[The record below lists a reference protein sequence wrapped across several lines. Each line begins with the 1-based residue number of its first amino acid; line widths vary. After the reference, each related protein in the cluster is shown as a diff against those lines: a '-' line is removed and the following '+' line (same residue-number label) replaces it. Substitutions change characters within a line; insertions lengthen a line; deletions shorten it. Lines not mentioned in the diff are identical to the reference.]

1 MGNDNDIINEGIN
14 SIKKMSGDNQ
24 AKEYGINNEA
34 KDRLWTGSFLIL
46 WQSQLVSTL
55 GDAAY
60 SIALGFWVLATTG
73 STALMGTLM
82 AASTLPGV
90 IISPFAGVMIDRY
103 NKKALLVLMDVIR
116 GISIILLSFAS
127 FKGFIAIWMVFAT
140 GIILSVCGA
149 IFRPGVNSSIPEL
162 APPSK
167 ITNANAAFAVVT
179 NGANMIGNALG
190 GFLLKLFGSTL
201 MFFFNGIS
209 YLFSGLSIFF
219 IKIPKKEKK
228 DNQYFWRDMKD
239 GFSFMW
245 KLKGL
250 RYIIVVI
257 AFINFFFN
265 ISLVLFL
272 PLFQKTSYLG
282 PDKYGVAIAC
292 FMGGAMAGYLLTSII
307 KIQPNKKFGIF
318 IISGITS
325 NLCFILFTLQHIF
338 IIMVVLLLAG
348 GFFNSILNV
357 ILMSSVQIATTKEV
371 RGKVLA
377 FMSMVTQ
384 GLSPFAMALG
394 GVLGGII
401 PIRTVMLA
409 SFLIILIAVIP
420 FIFVNSFKKFLNFD
434 YEKDSIENIMEN

>member
-1 MGNDNDIINEGIN
+1 MNISKVNIKNFFRANRTKEHNTAANE
-14 SIKKMSGDNQ
+14 
-24 AKEYGINNEA
+24 
-34 KDRLWTGSFLIL
+34 KDRLWTSSFFIL
-46 WQSQLVSTL
+46 WQGQLVSTL

-60 SIALGFWVLATTG
+60 SIALGFWVLAATG

-103 NKKALLVLMDVIR
+103 NKKLLLILMDIIR
-116 GISIILLSFAS
+116 GISILLLSIAS
-127 FKGFIAIWMVFAT
+127 FKGYIAIWMGFAA

-149 IFRPGVNSSIPEL
+149 VFRPGINSSIPDL
-162 APPSK
+162 VHPSK
-167 ITNANAAFAVVT
+167 ITNANSLFAVVT
-179 NGANMIGNALG
+179 NGANMVGNALG
-190 GFLLKLFGSTL
+190 GFLLQLSGSAF
-201 MFFFNGIS
+201 MFLFNGMS

-219 IKIPKKEKK
+219 VKAPKKEKK
-228 DNQYFWRDMKD
+228 SEQHFWRDMKD

-250 RYIIVVI
+250 RYIIIVI

-265 ISLVLFL
+265 MSLVLFL

-282 PDKYGVAIAC
+282 PGKYGIAIAC
-292 FMGGAMAGYLLTSII
+292 FMGGAMAGYLLTSILKI
-307 KIQPNKKFGIF
+307 KPDRKFGIF
-318 IISGITS
+318 VISGITS

-338 IIMVVLLLAG
+338 IIMIVLLLAG

-357 ILMSSVQIATTKEV
+357 ILMSSVQIATPKEV

-377 FMSMVTQ
+377 FMSMVSQ

-394 GVLGGII
+394 GILGGII
-401 PIRTVMLA
+401 PIRTVMLI
-409 SFLIILIAVIP
+409 SFLIILLIVIP
-420 FIFVNSFKKFLNFD
+420 FNFVNSFKRFLNFD